1 VRVLPVALITSS
13 LPQVAPL
20 SGERRAKRSRLL
32 PVVLRASYQVT
43 STLPPGETESEGC
56 HCERA
61 PPSVFIFSGV
71 DQVEPLSA
79 ERT

>member
-1 VRVLPVALITSS
+1 M
-13 LPQVAPL
+13 
-20 SGERRAKRSRLL
+20 
-32 PVVLRASYQVT
+32 LRASYQLT

-56 HCERA
+56 HWERV

-71 DQVEPLSA
+71 DQVEPLSV